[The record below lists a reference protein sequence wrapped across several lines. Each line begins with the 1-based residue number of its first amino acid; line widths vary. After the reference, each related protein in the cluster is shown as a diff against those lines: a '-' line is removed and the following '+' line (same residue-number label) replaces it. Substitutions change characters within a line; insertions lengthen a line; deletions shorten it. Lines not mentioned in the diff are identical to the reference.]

1 MQIIN
6 KIKELSKRE
15 KILLM
20 ILSFLIFE
28 LIFYSLLISPFI
40 KKLNNVKFKNKEI
53 QSQINLNKESYK
65 KALSMKED
73 NKKLLNSDLSSNFNI
88 LSDENLAKFQ
98 GDDISLLD
106 KSENENNKSIEFKTS
121 KDGLNSISRL
131 NEFFIFNDM
140 EISKEVEDE
149 YLFKANLLLNKNSN
163 LPTIVASD
171 GKDLNL
177 KDSYY
182 KDKQKLSQNK
192 SEDDKKI
199 ESIKKEIKKSKNKTA
214 TSPKKQDK
222 LKVEKSIKKDF
233 DKEVVDN
240 IQKADVY
247 KTDSLI
253 LDFEFLKFD
262 INNFATY
269 AGEGNEIS
277 LIQMEDFLVVDY
289 EITNIEN
296 DDYLYIFFNDVVD
309 VKNFKLLLELP
320 YNFTGE
326 IGYLDAYKN
335 PFELSSEFGGQQLVE
350 IGEIKALKGLYYKP
364 EEENISG
371 YFIIK
376 AIEAEIW
383 KKHLL

>member
-88 LSDENLAKFQ
+88 LNDENLTKFQ

-106 KSENENNKSIEFKTS
+106 KSENENNKSLEFKTS
-121 KDGLNSISRL
+121 KDGLNSISRF

-163 LPTIVASD
+163 LPIIVASD

-199 ESIKKEIKKSKNKTA
+199 EDVKKEIKKSKNKTA

-233 DKEVVDN
+233 DKEVVEN

-253 LDFEFLKFD
+253 PDFKFLKFD

-335 PFELSSEFGGQQLVE
+335 PFELNPEFGGQQLVE

-376 AIEAEIW
+376 AIEAEI
-383 KKHLL
+383 

>member
-88 LSDENLAKFQ
+88 LSDENLTKFQ

-121 KDGLNSISRL
+121 KDGLNSISRF

-163 LPTIVASD
+163 LPIIVASD

-182 KDKQKLSQNK
+182 KDKQKLNQNK

-199 ESIKKEIKKSKNKTA
+199 KSIKKEIKKSKNKTA

-233 DKEVVDN
+233 DKEVVEN

-253 LDFEFLKFD
+253 PDFKFLKFD

-309 VKNFKLLLELP
+309 VKNFKLLIELP

-335 PFELSSEFGGQQLVE
+335 PFELSPEFGGQQLVE
-350 IGEIKALKGLYYKP
+350 IDEIKALKGLYYKP

-376 AIEAEIW
+376 AIEAEI
-383 KKHLL
+383 

>member
-376 AIEAEIW
+376 AIEAEI
-383 KKHLL
+383 

>member
-88 LSDENLAKFQ
+88 LNDENLTKFQ

-121 KDGLNSISRL
+121 KDGLNSISRF

-163 LPTIVASD
+163 LPIIVASD

-199 ESIKKEIKKSKNKTA
+199 ESIKKEMKKSKNKTA

-233 DKEVVDN
+233 DKEVVEN
-240 IQKADVY
+240 IQKIDVY
-247 KTDSLI
+247 KADSLI
-253 LDFEFLKFD
+253 PDFKFLKFD

-335 PFELSSEFGGQQLVE
+335 PFELNPEFGGQQLVE
-350 IGEIKALKGLYYKP
+350 IDEIKALKGLYYKP

-376 AIEAEIW
+376 AIEAEI
-383 KKHLL
+383 

>member
-88 LSDENLAKFQ
+88 LSDENLTKFQ

-121 KDGLNSISRL
+121 KDGLNSISRF

-163 LPTIVASD
+163 LPIIVASD

-182 KDKQKLSQNK
+182 KDKQKLNQNK

-199 ESIKKEIKKSKNKTA
+199 KSIKKEIKKSKNKTA

-233 DKEVVDN
+233 DKEVVEN

-253 LDFEFLKFD
+253 PDFKFLKFD

-326 IGYLDAYKN
+326 IGYLDSYKN
-335 PFELSSEFGGQQLVE
+335 PFELSPEFGGQQLVE
-350 IGEIKALKGLYYKP
+350 IDEIKALKGLYYKP

>member
-88 LSDENLAKFQ
+88 LSDENLTKFQ

-121 KDGLNSISRL
+121 KDGLNSISRF

-163 LPTIVASD
+163 LPIIVASD

-182 KDKQKLSQNK
+182 KDKKKLSQNK

-233 DKEVVDN
+233 DKEIVEN
-240 IQKADVY
+240 IQKVDVY

-253 LDFEFLKFD
+253 PDFKFLKFD

-296 DDYLYIFFNDVVD
+296 DDYLYIFFNDIVD

-326 IGYLDAYKN
+326 IGYLDSYKN
-335 PFELSSEFGGQQLVE
+335 PFELDPEFGGQQLVE

-376 AIEAEIW
+376 AIEAEI
-383 KKHLL
+383 

>member
-88 LSDENLAKFQ
+88 LSDENLTKFQ

-121 KDGLNSISRL
+121 KDGLNSISRF

-163 LPTIVASD
+163 LPIIVASD

-182 KDKQKLSQNK
+182 KDKKKLSQNK

-240 IQKADVY
+240 IQKVDVY
-247 KTDSLI
+247 KADSLI
-253 LDFEFLKFD
+253 PDFEFLKFD

-296 DDYLYIFFNDVVD
+296 DEYIYIFFNDIVD

-326 IGYLDAYKN
+326 IGYLDVYKN
-335 PFELSSEFGGQQLVE
+335 PFELSPEFGGQQLVE
-350 IGEIKALKGLYYKP
+350 IDEIKALKGLYYKP

>member
-88 LSDENLAKFQ
+88 LSDENLTKFQ

-121 KDGLNSISRL
+121 KDGLNSISRF

-163 LPTIVASD
+163 LPIIVASD

-182 KDKQKLSQNK
+182 KDKQKLNQNK

-199 ESIKKEIKKSKNKTA
+199 KSIKKEIKKSKNKTA

-233 DKEVVDN
+233 DKEVVEN

-253 LDFEFLKFD
+253 PDFKFLKFD

-326 IGYLDAYKN
+326 IGYLDSYKN
-335 PFELSSEFGGQQLVE
+335 PFELSPEFGGQQLVE
-350 IGEIKALKGLYYKP
+350 IDEIKALKGLYYKP

-376 AIEAEIW
+376 AIEAEI
-383 KKHLL
+383 

>member
-40 KKLNNVKFKNKEI
+40 KKLNNVKFKSKEI

-73 NKKLLNSDLSSNFNI
+73 NKKLLNSDLSSNLNI

-106 KSENENNKSIEFKTS
+106 KSENENNKSIEFKTG
-121 KDGLNSISRL
+121 KDGLNSISRF

-163 LPTIVASD
+163 LPIIVASD

-192 SEDDKKI
+192 SEDDKKT
-199 ESIKKEIKKSKNKTA
+199 EDIKKEIKKSKNKAT

-222 LKVEKSIKKDF
+222 LKLEKSIKKDF
-233 DKEVVDN
+233 DKEIVEN

-253 LDFEFLKFD
+253 PDFKFLKFD

-277 LIQMEDFLVVDY
+277 LIQMEDFLIVDY

-296 DDYLYIFFNDVVD
+296 DEYLYIFFNDVVD

-335 PFELSSEFGGQQLVE
+335 PVELSPEFGGQQLVE
-350 IGEIKALKGLYYKP
+350 IDEIKALKGLYYKP
-364 EEENISG
+364 EEEKISG

-376 AIEAEIW
+376 AIEAEI
-383 KKHLL
+383 

>member
-73 NKKLLNSDLSSNFNI
+73 NKKLLNSGLSSNFNI
-88 LSDENLAKFQ
+88 LSDENLTKFQ

-106 KSENENNKSIEFKTS
+106 KSENENNKRIEFKTS

-163 LPTIVASD
+163 LPIIVASD

-199 ESIKKEIKKSKNKTA
+199 ESIKKEIKKSKNKVA
-214 TSPKKQDK
+214 ASSKKQDK
-222 LKVEKSIKKDF
+222 LRVEKSIKKDF
-233 DKEVVDN
+233 DKEVVEN
-240 IQKADVY
+240 IQKANVY
-247 KTDSLI
+247 KADSLI
-253 LDFEFLKFD
+253 PNFEFLKFD

-269 AGEGNEIS
+269 AGEGNEVS

-296 DDYLYIFFNDVVD
+296 DDYLYIFFNDIVD
-309 VKNFKLLLELP
+309 VKNFKLLIELP

-335 PFELSSEFGGQQLVE
+335 PFELNPEFGGQQLVE
-350 IGEIKALKGLYYKP
+350 IDEIKALKGLYYKP

-376 AIEAEIW
+376 AIEAEI
-383 KKHLL
+383 

>member
-88 LSDENLAKFQ
+88 LSDENLTKFQ

-106 KSENENNKSIEFKTS
+106 KSENENNKSIEFKTG
-121 KDGLNSISRL
+121 KDGLNSISRF

-140 EISKEVEDE
+140 EISKEIEDE

-214 TSPKKQDK
+214 TIPKKQDK

-233 DKEVVDN
+233 DKEVVEN

-253 LDFEFLKFD
+253 PDFKFLKFD

-335 PFELSSEFGGQQLVE
+335 PFELSPEFGGQQLVE

-376 AIEAEIW
+376 AIEAEI
-383 KKHLL
+383 

>member
-40 KKLNNVKFKNKEI
+40 KKLNNIKFKNKEI
-53 QSQINLNKESYK
+53 QSQINLNKEGYK

-73 NKKLLNSDLSSNFNI
+73 NKRLLNSDLSLNSNI
-88 LSDENLAKFQ
+88 LSDENLANFQ
-98 GDDISLLD
+98 GNDISLVN

-121 KDGLNSISRL
+121 KNALNSISRF

-163 LPTIVASD
+163 LPIIVASD

-199 ESIKKEIKKSKNKTA
+199 ENIKKEIKKSKNKAA
-214 TSPKKQDK
+214 TSSKKQDK

-233 DKEVVDN
+233 DKEIVEN

-253 LDFEFLKFD
+253 PDFKFLKFD

-289 EITNIEN
+289 EITKIEN
-296 DDYLYIFFNDVVD
+296 DEYLYIFFNDVVD
-309 VKNFKLLLELP
+309 VKNFKLILELP

-335 PFELSSEFGGQQLVE
+335 PFELSPEFGGQQVVE
-350 IGEIKALKGLYYKP
+350 IDEITALKGIYYKP
-364 EEENISG
+364 EEEKTSG

-376 AIEAEIW
+376 AIEAEI
-383 KKHLL
+383 

>member
-88 LSDENLAKFQ
+88 LSDENLTKFQ

-121 KDGLNSISRL
+121 KDGLNSISRF

-149 YLFKANLLLNKNSN
+149 YLFKANLLLNKNLN
-163 LPTIVASD
+163 LPIIVASD

-177 KDSYY
+177 KNSYY
-182 KDKQKLSQNK
+182 KDKKKLSQNK

-233 DKEVVDN
+233 DKEVVEN
-240 IQKADVY
+240 IQKVDVY

-253 LDFEFLKFD
+253 PDFEFLKFY

-335 PFELSSEFGGQQLVE
+335 PFELSPEFGGQQLVE
-350 IGEIKALKGLYYKP
+350 IDEIKALKGLYYKP

-376 AIEAEIW
+376 AIEAEI
-383 KKHLL
+383 